1 MPAPRLE
8 FEPPLGEI
16 AAAVRNAGGRA
27 VVVGGWVRD
36 HLLGIRS
43 KDVDVEVFGLDAAR
57 LESLLGG
64 FGKVHAVGRAF
75 GVFRVG
81 DVDVDFSLPRRDSK
95 RGPGHRG
102 FDVAPDPSLDFAEA
116 ARRRDLT
123 VNSIG
128 IDPLTGEVLDPH
140 GGRGDLE
147 RRVLR
152 ATDPARFPE
161 DPLRGLRVAQLA
173 ARLEMAPDGEL
184 IALCRGLDL
193 AELSGERV
201 FEEFRKLLLRA
212 ARPSLGFKVLEDTG
226 LLRFFPELDALRGV
240 PQDPEW
246 HPEGDVWVHTLM
258 VLDVAA
264 SLRGAGGEYRGGP
277 DPEHEARTA
286 ATTASLHVDEAGE
299 GGSGCVA
306 RLAPTPGSPHGN
318 GAGNDVGDGA
328 GENGMNRV
336 SRIAA
341 ASTLSHDGG
350 AGDAGEDLALMF
362 GALCHD
368 LGKPA
373 TTEPIGGRIRSRGHD
388 VEGIAPTCTLLARM
402 RAPGALVERVAA
414 LVEHHLAPALF
425 TRNGA
430 TAKGYRRLARKLERA
445 GASIELLVKVARA
458 DHLGRT
464 TDDALAGR
472 FDAGD
477 AFLAA
482 ARTCR
487 VEHAAPRDVVL
498 GRHLIA
504 RGWRPAPASLLS
516 SNGAATSRTKRAGP
530 TRTGSSIACSP
541 KADPGSSLGSAGAG
555 PRTGSGVS
563 RSNAPAAS
571 CFTVH
576 CDHGRQAHEL
586 RDTETLET
594 GKSCP

>member
-16 AAAVRNAGGRA
+16 AAAVRDAGGRA

-43 KDVDVEVFGLDAAR
+43 KDVDVEVFGLDVAR

-128 IDPLTGEVLDPH
+128 IDPLTAEVLDPH

-212 ARPSLGFKVLEDTG
+212 AKPSLGFRVLEDTG

-264 SLRGAGGEYRGGP
+264 SLRG
-277 DPEHEARTA
+277 
-286 ATTASLHVDEAGE
+286 DE
-299 GGSGCVA
+299 
-306 RLAPTPGSPHGN
+306 
-318 GAGNDVGDGA
+318 
-328 GENGMNRV
+328 
-336 SRIAA
+336 
-341 ASTLSHDGG
+341 
-350 AGDAGEDLALMF
+350 AGEDLALMF

-373 TTEPIGGRIRSRGHD
+373 TTERIGGRIRSRGHD

-482 ARTCR
+482 ARAHS

-504 RGWRPAPASLLS
+504 RGLQPGPGFAPILERCRDVQD
-516 SNGAATSRTKRAGP
+516 G
-530 TRTGSSIACSP
+530 TGWT
-541 KADPGSSLGSAGAG
+541 DPDRILDRVLAEG
-555 PRTGSGVS
+555 
-563 RSNAPAAS
+563 
-571 CFTVH
+571 
-576 CDHGRQAHEL
+576 
-586 RDTETLET
+586 
-594 GKSCP
+594 

>member
-1 MPAPRLE
+1 MPASSLE
-8 FEPPLGEI
+8 FEPLLGEI
-16 AAAVRNAGGRA
+16 AAAVRDAGGRA

-43 KDVDVEVFGLDAAR
+43 KDVDVEVFGLDVAR
-57 LESLLGG
+57 LESLLAG

-102 FDVAPDPSLDFAEA
+102 FDVAPDPSLDFEQA

-128 IDPLTGEVLDPH
+128 IDPLTAEVLDPH
-140 GGRGDLE
+140 GGREDLE

-152 ATDPARFPE
+152 ATDPERFSE

-173 ARLEMAPDGEL
+173 ARLEMAPDDEL

-193 AELSGERV
+193 DELSGERV

-212 ARPSLGFKVLEDTG
+212 AKPSLGFRVLEDTG

-246 HPEGDVWVHTLM
+246 HPEGDVWTHTLM

-264 SLRGAGGEYRGGP
+264 TLRGAG
-277 DPEHEARTA
+277 
-286 ATTASLHVDEAGE
+286 
-299 GGSGCVA
+299 
-306 RLAPTPGSPHGN
+306 
-318 GAGNDVGDGA
+318 
-328 GENGMNRV
+328 
-336 SRIAA
+336 
-341 ASTLSHDGG
+341 
-350 AGDAGEDLALMF
+350 EDLTLMF

-373 TTEPIGGRIRSRGHD
+373 TTKPIGGRIRSRGHD
-388 VEGIAPTCTLLARM
+388 VAGIAPTRALLGRM
-402 RAPGALVERVAA
+402 RAPGALVDRVAA

-425 TRNGA
+425 IGNGA
-430 TAKGYRRLARKLERA
+430 AAKGYRRLARKLERA
-445 GASIELLVKVARA
+445 GVSMELLVRVARA

-482 ARTCR
+482 ARACS

-498 GRHLIA
+498 GRHLIG
-504 RGWRPAPASLLS
+504 RGLQP
-516 SNGAATSRTKRAGP
+516 GP
-530 TRTGSSIACSP
+530 GFGTILERCREAQ
-541 KADPGSSLGSAGAG
+541 D
-555 PRTGSGVS
+555 
-563 RSNAPAAS
+563 
-571 CFTVH
+571 
-576 CDHGRQAHEL
+576 
-586 RDTETLET
+586 ET
-594 GKSCP
+594 GWTDPERILDRVLAGR